1 MKELDE
7 FNFPEDLKY
16 SETHEWAR
24 FEGDKVIVGITDY
37 AQDHLG
43 DLTFIELPQ
52 EGDVFQKGEECGTL
66 ESTKAVSEIFMPV
79 SGEILA
85 VNVALGESPG
95 LVNSD
100 PYGGGWLLEFKPENK
115 EDIDALLTATAY
127 RATLEGL
134 E

>member
-7 FNFPEDLKY
+7 FNLPEDLKY
-16 SETHEWAR
+16 AETHEWAR
-24 FEGDKVIVGITDY
+24 LEGDKVIVGITDY

-52 EGDVFQKGEECGTL
+52 EGDVFKKGEECGTL
-66 ESTKAVSEIFMPV
+66 ESTKAVSEIFMPF

-85 VNVALGESPG
+85 VNIALGESPG

-100 PYGGGWLLEFKPENK
+100 PYGDGWLLEFKPENK

-127 RATLEGL
+127 RAMLEGL